1 MATHSNVLAWK
12 MSWMEEPG
20 GLYSSWGHK
29 ESDITEQ
36 LDNDNLI
43 AVGATLGKRQW
54 FETSNKME
62 RTWRRVFPVGSQTI
76 DAFELW
82 Y

>member
-1 MATHSNVLAWK
+1 MCCS
-12 MSWMEEPG
+12 P
-20 GLYSSWGHK
+20 WGRK

-36 LDNDNLI
+36 LNNDDLI
-43 AVGATLGKRQW
+43 AVGSTLWKRQW

-62 RTWRRVFPVGSQTI
+62 RIRRRAFPVGSQTI